1 MHGFFTFRSR
11 ETFSTIGRVSTITS
25 PAPTPAIP
33 VPPSA
38 PAPALLSFSLA
49 WILFAN
55 SPHSFNAKAASSTLR
70 FVARAISER
79 VHRTLTCVSA
89 LPSSS
94 IVVVNVRMLENW
106 GSITYLAEVYAWQNN
121 LPSTNPCW
129 LPPPFSS
136 VAPFSPS
143 HPLID
148 FFLFFALAVTDVDSA
163 SSCPEE
169 DMDDGDLYPFSTSGK
184 VPLVVIT
191 CFGESGGKVESTRL
205 FKRLAPQAEHSEKE
219 KNAPQESDKR
229 GYPIGKVTSQAQI

>member
-106 GSITYLAEVYAWQNN
+106 GSVTYRTIQQRYMHGRITYPPQILAGSR
-121 LPSTNPCW
+121 PH
-129 LPPPFSS
+129 F
-136 VAPFSPS
+136 
-143 HPLID
+143 H
-148 FFLFFALAVTDVDSA
+148 
-163 SSCPEE
+163 
-169 DMDDGDLYPFSTSGK
+169 
-184 VPLVVIT
+184 
-191 CFGESGGKVESTRL
+191 R
-205 FKRLAPQAEHSEKE
+205 
-219 KNAPQESDKR
+219 
-229 GYPIGKVTSQAQI
+229 